1 MNTYLVTIT
10 CQGREFIFCRLLAC
24 GADAAPWAAGKF
36 RQPCVIKVCELAP
49 PAPVARTVH

>member
-10 CQGREFIFCRLLAC
+10 CQGRQFTFCRLLAN
-24 GADAAPWAAGKF
+24 GADAATWAAGKF
-36 RQPCVIKVCELAP
+36 RQPCTVTVDELLP